1 MFVLTNGAIRVESQ
15 RFPDPDLHSEHF
27 ITQHLSPTVR
37 PPGLRPRLLAFSS
50 LGLKNDAFIGFALD
64 YFVLVY

>member
-1 MFVLTNGAIRVESQ
+1 MFVLMNGAIRVLKPA
-15 RFPDPDLHSEHF
+15 FPRSEHF